1 MVVHSSA
8 ETLGEEME
16 RWGRLVAR
24 RRWVVLV
31 AGLLVTLAAGAWGLG
46 VFGSLSDGG
55 FDDPDSESA
64 RADAAIIDA
73 FGQIDADILV
83 LYSSEDGVQANDPAF
98 KQAVTDTVD
107 ALPTADVVKSVTTY
121 GSGGP
126 GLVSEDGTA
135 TLVPITL
142 AGADIDERQATYERI
157 RADLDAP
164 GLRTE
169 VGGQIA
175 LFSDVGTQVE
185 SDIARAE
192 SLTIPLVVLLSLF
205 IFGSLVAA
213 TLPALIGGLA
223 ILGSFALL
231 RLFTTVTDVS
241 IFAINIITLL
251 GVGLAIDYAL
261 FVVSRFREELHSGH
275 TTSVAITRTMA
286 TAGRTVMFSGLTVAA
301 SLASLLLFPQV
312 FLRSMGFGG
321 MAAVLVAMVTALTV
335 LPALLAVL
343 GPKVDAGR
351 MPWRRRTRASVTGA
365 LATNGAWARIAHFV
379 MRRPVV
385 VMTTVVVGL
394 LALGSP
400 FLRVEWTG
408 VDERVL
414 PADIESRVVSERLTA
429 DFPGQDFSHAE
440 VVVSGA
446 EPDAAQAYARELGA
460 VDGVENVSLVQEGD
474 GTTLYDVSYAAI
486 DNSEEG
492 RTLVADLRD
501 VAVPDGAEALIGG
514 QSAQLVDLLASLS
527 DTLPWMGL
535 MVVLAMLVLLFL
547 AFGSVVLPLKAIVV
561 NAISVVASFGVVVW
575 IFQDGNLSD
584 FLGFTPLG
592 ALDATQPILMLAILF
607 GLSMDYE
614 VFLLSRIRE
623 QWDRGADNT
632 TAVATGLQQTGSIIT
647 SAALL
652 LAVVIGAFATSG
664 VTFIKMIG
672 IGMLV
677 AILVDATVVRTLLVP
692 AAMRLMGRA
701 NWWAPAPLA
710 RWWQRYGFRESTGP
724 NVSRDDDRD
733 ESRLVLTS

>member
-1 MVVHSSA
+1 
-8 ETLGEEME
+8 ME

-24 RRWVVLV
+24 RRWVVL
-31 AGLLVTLAAGAWGLG
+31 AIGLLTTVAAAGWGLG

-55 FDDPDSESA
+55 FEDPESESA
-64 RADAAIIDA
+64 RADAAIVAA
-73 FGQIDADILV
+73 FGRADADLLV
-83 LYSSEDGVQANDPAF
+83 LYTSENGTRVDDPAF
-98 KQAVTDTVD
+98 EQAVTETLA
-107 ALPTADVVKSVTTY
+107 ALPAQDVVTAITTY
-121 GSGGP
+121 DGGA
-126 GLVSEDGTA
+126 GLVSEDGMS
-135 TLVPITL
+135 TLVPLTL
-142 AGADIDERQATYERI
+142 AGADDDERAVAYDRI
-157 RADLDAP
+157 SENLGAP
-164 GLRTE
+164 GLRIQ
-169 VGGQIA
+169 VGGPSA
-175 LFSDVGTQVE
+175 VFSDVGAQVE

-192 SLTIPLVVLLSLF
+192 SLTIPLVVLLCLF
-205 IFGSLVAA
+205 IFGSLVSA
-213 TLPALIGGLA
+213 TLPALVGGIA

-231 RLFTTVTDVS
+231 RLFTTMTDVS
-241 IFAINIITLL
+241 IFAINVITLL

-261 FVVSRFREELHSGH
+261 FVVSRFREELAAGRS
-275 TTSVAITRTMA
+275 TPDAVTVTMA
-286 TAGRTVMFSGLTVAA
+286 TAGRTVMFSGLTVAV

-335 LPALLAVL
+335 LPALLAAL

-351 MPWRRRTRASVTGA
+351 MPRRRRRIDRSVTA
-365 LATNGAWARIAHFV
+365 AVAENGAWARIARLV

-385 VMTTVVVGL
+385 VLTTVVVGL
-394 LALGSP
+394 LALGLP

-414 PADIESRVVSERLTA
+414 PEGTESRVVSERLAA
-429 DFPGQDFSHAE
+429 DFPGQDVSHAD

-446 EPDAAQAYARELGA
+446 DLEALTSYAESLRD
-460 VDGVENVSLVQEGD
+460 VDGVIDVTATGD
-474 GTTLYDVSYAAI
+474 SGATTLFDVTYSAV
-486 DNSEEG
+486 DNSAEG
-492 RTLVADLRD
+492 TGMVEDLRE
-501 VAVPDGAEALIGG
+501 VAVPDGAEVLVGG
-514 QSAQLVDLLASLS
+514 QSAQLVDLLDSLGE
-527 DTLPWMGL
+527 TLPWMGL
-535 MVVLAMLVLLFL
+535 LVVLAMLVLLFL
-547 AFGSVVLPLKAIVV
+547 AFGSLVLPIKAVLV

-575 IFQDGNLSD
+575 IFQDGNLSEL
-584 FLGFTPLG
+584 LGFTPLG

-632 TAVATGLQQTGSIIT
+632 TAVAVGLQKTGSIIT

-652 LAVVIGAFATSG
+652 LAIVIGAFATSG

-710 RWWQRYGFRESTGP
+710 QWWRRHGFHESADMP
-724 NVSRDDDRD
+724 VDRVPAEVSAEAEAERT
-733 ESRLVLTS
+733 LVRTS

>member
-1 MVVHSSA
+1 
-8 ETLGEEME
+8 ME

-24 RRWVVLV
+24 RRWVVL
-31 AGLLVTLAAGAWGLG
+31 AIGLLTTVAAAGWGLG

-55 FDDPDSESA
+55 FEDPESESA
-64 RADAAIIDA
+64 RADAAIVAA
-73 FGQIDADILV
+73 FGRADADLLV
-83 LYSSEDGVQANDPAF
+83 LYTSENGTRVDDPAF
-98 KQAVTDTVD
+98 EQAVTETLA
-107 ALPTADVVKSVTTY
+107 ALPARDVVTAITTY
-121 GSGGP
+121 DGGA
-126 GLVSEDGTA
+126 GLVSEDGMS
-135 TLVPITL
+135 TLVPLTL
-142 AGADIDERQATYERI
+142 AGADDDERAVAYDRI
-157 RADLDAP
+157 SENLGAP
-164 GLRTE
+164 GLRIQ
-169 VGGQIA
+169 VGGPSA
-175 LFSDVGTQVE
+175 VFSDVGAQVE

-192 SLTIPLVVLLSLF
+192 SLTIPLVVLLCLF
-205 IFGSLVAA
+205 IFGSLVSA
-213 TLPALIGGLA
+213 TLPALVGGIA

-231 RLFTTVTDVS
+231 RLFTTMTDVS
-241 IFAINIITLL
+241 IFAINVITLL

-261 FVVSRFREELHSGH
+261 FVVSRFREELAAGRS
-275 TTSVAITRTMA
+275 TPDAVTVTMA
-286 TAGRTVMFSGLTVAA
+286 TAGRTVMFSGLTVAV

-335 LPALLAVL
+335 LPALLAAL

-351 MPWRRRTRASVTGA
+351 MPWRRRRIDRSVTA
-365 LATNGAWARIAHFV
+365 AVTQNGAWARIARLV

-385 VMTTVVVGL
+385 VLTTVVVGL
-394 LALGSP
+394 LALGLP

-414 PADIESRVVSERLTA
+414 PEGTESRVVSERLAA
-429 DFPGQDFSHAE
+429 DFPGQDVSHAD

-446 EPDAAQAYARELGA
+446 DLEALTSYAESLRD
-460 VDGVENVSLVQEGD
+460 VDGVIDVTATGD
-474 GTTLYDVSYAAI
+474 SGATTLFDVTYSAV
-486 DNSEEG
+486 DNSAEG
-492 RTLVADLRD
+492 TGMVEDLRE
-501 VAVPDGAEALIGG
+501 VAVPDGAEVLVGG
-514 QSAQLVDLLASLS
+514 QSAQLVDLLDSLGE
-527 DTLPWMGL
+527 TLPWMGL
-535 MVVLAMLVLLFL
+535 LVVLAMLVLLFL
-547 AFGSVVLPLKAIVV
+547 AFGSLVLPIKAVLV

-575 IFQDGNLSD
+575 IFQDGNLSEL
-584 FLGFTPLG
+584 LGFTPLG

-632 TAVATGLQQTGSIIT
+632 TAVAVGLQKTGSIIT

-652 LAVVIGAFATSG
+652 LAIVIGAFATSG

-710 RWWQRYGFRESTGP
+710 QWWRRHGFHEAADMPVDRVPAE
-724 NVSRDDDRD
+724 VSAEAEAERT
-733 ESRLVLTS
+733 LVRTS

>member
-1 MVVHSSA
+1 
-8 ETLGEEME
+8 ME

-24 RRWVVLV
+24 RRWVVL
-31 AGLLVTLAAGAWGLG
+31 AIGLLTTIAAAGWGLG

-55 FDDPDSESA
+55 FEDPESESA
-64 RADAAIIDA
+64 RADAAIVAA
-73 FGQIDADILV
+73 FGRADADLLV
-83 LYSSEDGVQANDPAF
+83 LYTSENGTRVDDPAF
-98 KQAVTDTVD
+98 EQAVTETLA
-107 ALPTADVVKSVTTY
+107 ALPARDVVTAITTY
-121 GSGGP
+121 DGGA
-126 GLVSEDGTA
+126 GLVSEDGMS
-135 TLVPITL
+135 TLVPLTL
-142 AGADIDERQATYERI
+142 AGADDDERAVAYDRI
-157 RADLDAP
+157 SENLGAP
-164 GLRTE
+164 GLRIQ
-169 VGGQIA
+169 VGGPSA
-175 LFSDVGTQVE
+175 VFSDVGAQVE

-192 SLTIPLVVLLSLF
+192 SLTIPLVVLLCLF
-205 IFGSLVAA
+205 IFGSLVSA
-213 TLPALIGGLA
+213 TLPALVGGIA

-231 RLFTTVTDVS
+231 RLFTTMTDVS
-241 IFAINIITLL
+241 IFAINVITLL

-261 FVVSRFREELHSGH
+261 FVVSRFREELAAGRS
-275 TTSVAITRTMA
+275 TPDAVTVTMA
-286 TAGRTVMFSGLTVAA
+286 TAGRTVMFSGLTVAV

-335 LPALLAVL
+335 LPALLAAL

-351 MPWRRRTRASVTGA
+351 MPWRRRRIDRSVTA
-365 LATNGAWARIAHFV
+365 AVAENGAWARIARLV

-385 VMTTVVVGL
+385 VLTTVVVGL
-394 LALGSP
+394 LALGLP

-414 PADIESRVVSERLTA
+414 PEGTESRVVSERLAA
-429 DFPGQDFSHAE
+429 DFPGQDVSHAD

-446 EPDAAQAYARELGA
+446 DPEALTSYAESLRD
-460 VDGVENVSLVQEGD
+460 VDGVIDVTATGD
-474 GTTLYDVSYAAI
+474 SGATTLFDVTYSAV
-486 DNSEEG
+486 DNSAEG
-492 RTLVADLRD
+492 TGMVEDLRE
-501 VAVPDGAEALIGG
+501 VAVPDGAEVLVGG
-514 QSAQLVDLLASLS
+514 QSAQLVDLLDSLGE
-527 DTLPWMGL
+527 TLPWMGL
-535 MVVLAMLVLLFL
+535 LVVLAMLVLLFL
-547 AFGSVVLPLKAIVV
+547 AFGSLVLPIKAVLV

-575 IFQDGNLSD
+575 IFQDGNLSEL
-584 FLGFTPLG
+584 LGFTPLG

-632 TAVATGLQQTGSIIT
+632 TAVAVGLQKTGSIIT

-652 LAVVIGAFATSG
+652 LAIVIGAFATSG

-710 RWWQRYGFRESTGP
+710 QWWRRHGFHESADMP
-724 NVSRDDDRD
+724 VDRVPAEVSAEAEAERT
-733 ESRLVLTS
+733 LVRTS

>member
-1 MVVHSSA
+1 
-8 ETLGEEME
+8 ME

-31 AGLLVTLAAGAWGLG
+31 AGLLTTLAAAGWGLG
-46 VFGSLSDGG
+46 VFGSLSNGG
-55 FDDPDSESA
+55 FEDPDSESA
-64 RADAAIIDA
+64 RADAAIVAA
-73 FGQIDADILV
+73 FGKTDADILV
-83 LYSSEDGVQANDPAF
+83 LYESVDGRRVEDPAF
-98 KQAVTDTVD
+98 QRAVTETLAALPAGDVVQAVT
-107 ALPTADVVKSVTTY
+107 TY
-121 GSGGP
+121 AGGGP
-126 GLVSEDGTA
+126 SLVSQDGLS

-142 AGADIDERQATYERI
+142 AGADDDARAETYDRI
-157 RADLDAP
+157 RDRLDAP
-164 GLRTE
+164 GLSSI
-169 VGGQIA
+169 VGGPSA
-175 LFSDVGTQVE
+175 VFADVGDQVE
-185 SDIARAE
+185 ADIARAE
-192 SLTIPLVVLLSLF
+192 SITIPVVVLLCLF

-213 TLPALIGGLA
+213 TLPALIGGIA
-223 ILGSFALL
+223 IMGSFALL

-241 IFAINIITLL
+241 IFAINVITLL

-261 FVVSRFREELHSGH
+261 FVVSRFREELASGH
-275 TTSVAITRTMA
+275 STPDAITRTMA
-286 TAGRTVMFSGLTVAA
+286 TAGRTVMFSGLTVAV

-343 GPKVDAGR
+343 GPRVDAGR
-351 MPWRRRTRASVTGA
+351 MPWRRRRSGASVTGA
-365 LATNGAWARIAHFV
+365 LAEHGGWARIARFV
-379 MRRPVV
+379 MRRPVI

-394 LALGSP
+394 LALGLP

-414 PADIESRVVSERLTA
+414 PQGAESRVVSERLAA
-429 DFPGQDFSHAE
+429 DFPGQELSHAA
-440 VVVSGA
+440 VVVTGA
-446 EPDAAQAYARELGA
+446 DPSALDTYARALAA
-460 VDGVENVSLVQEGD
+460 VDGVDEVSVAREGN
-474 GTTLYDVSYAAI
+474 GTTVYDVSYAAI
-486 DNSEEG
+486 DNSAQG
-492 RTLVADLRD
+492 TALVEDLRSIP
-501 VAVPDGAEALIGG
+501 VPDGAQSLVGG

-547 AFGSVVLPLKAIVV
+547 AFGSLVLPLKAIAV

-584 FLGFTPLG
+584 LLGFTPLG

-623 QWDRGADNT
+623 QWDRGVDNT
-632 TAVATGLQQTGSIIT
+632 TAVAVGLQKTGSIIT

-710 RWWQRYGFRESTGP
+710 RWWQRHGFRESSTPAAVGEGEP
-724 NVSRDDDRD
+724 A
-733 ESRLVLTS
+733 EPRLVLTG

>member
-1 MVVHSSA
+1 
-8 ETLGEEME
+8 ME

-24 RRWVVLV
+24 RRRAVLV
-31 AGLLVTLAAGAWGLG
+31 AGLLITIVAAGWGLG

-55 FDDPDSESA
+55 FEDPASESA
-64 RADAAIIDA
+64 RADAAVVEA
-73 FGQIDADILV
+73 FGRQDADLVV
-83 LYSSEDGVQANDPAF
+83 LYTGQDGMRADDPDF
-98 KQAVTDTVD
+98 ERAVTQTIA
-107 ALPTADVVKSVTTY
+107 ALPTVDVVTAVTAY
-121 GSGGP
+121 DGVP
-126 GLVSEDGTA
+126 GLVSEDGTS

-142 AGADIDERQATYERI
+142 DGADDDERSNAYDRI
-157 RADLDAP
+157 RGDLDAP
-164 GLRTE
+164 GLRTQ
-169 VGGQIA
+169 VGGPSA
-175 LFSDVGTQVE
+175 VFSDVGEQVAA
-185 SDIARAE
+185 DIARAE
-192 SLTIPLVVLLSLF
+192 SLTIPLVVILCLF
-205 IFGSLVAA
+205 IFGSLVSA
-213 TLPALIGGLA
+213 TLPALVGGIA
-223 ILGSFALL
+223 IMGSFALL
-231 RLFTTVTDVS
+231 RLFTTVTEVS
-241 IFAINIITLL
+241 IFAINVITLL

-261 FVVSRFREELHSGH
+261 FVVSRFREELASGRS
-275 TTSVAITRTMA
+275 TPDAVAVTMA
-286 TAGRTVMFSGLTVAA
+286 TAGRTVMFSGLTVAV

-321 MAAVLVAMVTALTV
+321 LAAVLVAMVTALTV

-351 MPWRRRTRASVTGA
+351 MPWHRRRAARSVTA
-365 LATNGAWARIAHFV
+365 AVAESGAWARIARLV

-385 VMTTVVVGL
+385 VMATVVVGL
-394 LALGSP
+394 LALGLP

-414 PADIESRVVSERLTA
+414 PPDTESRVVSERLTA
-429 DFPGQDFSHAE
+429 DFPGQDLSHADL
-440 VVVSGA
+440 VVTGA
-446 EPDAAQAYARELGA
+446 DPAGLASYTEEIRS
-460 VDGVENVSLVQEGD
+460 VDGVADVTMAGD
-474 GTTLYDVSYAAI
+474 TGDTALLDVSYAAL
-486 DNSEEG
+486 DNSAEG
-492 RTLVADLRD
+492 TALVQDLRA
-501 VAVPDGAEALIGG
+501 VPVPDGARALVGG
-514 QSAQLVDLLASLS
+514 QSAQLVDLLSSLS

-535 MVVLAMLVLLFL
+535 LVVLAMLVLLFL
-547 AFGSVVLPLKAIVV
+547 AFGSVVLPVKAILV

-584 FLGFTPLG
+584 LLGFTPLG

-623 QWDRGADNT
+623 QWDRGVDNT
-632 TAVATGLQQTGSIIT
+632 TAVAVGLQKTGSIIT

-692 AAMRLMGRA
+692 AAMRLMGRV

-710 RWWQRYGFRESTGP
+710 RWWQRHGFHEAQAISASSESAPSESAPSDSEGVDKQPLVPTG
-724 NVSRDDDRD
+724 
-733 ESRLVLTS
+733 

>member
-1 MVVHSSA
+1 
-8 ETLGEEME
+8 ME

-24 RRWVVLV
+24 RRWVVL
-31 AGLLVTLAAGAWGLG
+31 AIGLLTTVAAAGWGLG

-55 FDDPDSESA
+55 FEDPESESA
-64 RADAAIIDA
+64 RADAAIVAA
-73 FGQIDADILV
+73 FGRADADLLV
-83 LYSSEDGVQANDPAF
+83 LYTSENGTRVDDPAF
-98 KQAVTDTVD
+98 EQAVTETLA
-107 ALPTADVVKSVTTY
+107 ALPARDVVTAITTY
-121 GSGGP
+121 DGGA
-126 GLVSEDGTA
+126 GLVSEDGMS
-135 TLVPITL
+135 TLVPLTL
-142 AGADIDERQATYERI
+142 AGADDDERAVAYDRI
-157 RADLDAP
+157 SENLGAP
-164 GLRTE
+164 GLRIQ
-169 VGGQIA
+169 VGGPSA
-175 LFSDVGTQVE
+175 VFSDVGAQVE

-192 SLTIPLVVLLSLF
+192 SLTIPLVVLLCLF
-205 IFGSLVAA
+205 IFGSLVSA
-213 TLPALIGGLA
+213 TLPAMVGGIA

-231 RLFTTVTDVS
+231 RLFTTMTDVS
-241 IFAINIITLL
+241 IFAINVITLL

-261 FVVSRFREELHSGH
+261 FVVSRFREELAAGRS
-275 TTSVAITRTMA
+275 TPDAVTVTMA
-286 TAGRTVMFSGLTVAA
+286 TAGRTVMFSGLTVAV

-335 LPALLAVL
+335 LPALLAAL

-351 MPWRRRTRASVTGA
+351 MPWRRRRIDRSVTA
-365 LATNGAWARIAHFV
+365 AVAENGAWARIARLV

-385 VMTTVVVGL
+385 VLTTVVVGL
-394 LALGSP
+394 LALGLP

-414 PADIESRVVSERLTA
+414 PEGTESRVVSERLAA
-429 DFPGQDFSHAE
+429 DFPGQDVSHAD

-446 EPDAAQAYARELGA
+446 DLEALTSYAESLRD
-460 VDGVENVSLVQEGD
+460 VDGVIDVTATGD
-474 GTTLYDVSYAAI
+474 SGATTLFDVTYSAV
-486 DNSEEG
+486 DNSAEG
-492 RTLVADLRD
+492 TGMVEDLRE
-501 VAVPDGAEALIGG
+501 VAVPDGAEVLVGG
-514 QSAQLVDLLASLS
+514 QSAQLVDLLDSLGE
-527 DTLPWMGL
+527 TLPWMGL
-535 MVVLAMLVLLFL
+535 LVVLAMLVLLFL
-547 AFGSVVLPLKAIVV
+547 AFGSLVLPIKAVLV

-575 IFQDGNLSD
+575 IFQDGNLSEL
-584 FLGFTPLG
+584 LGFTPLG

-632 TAVATGLQQTGSIIT
+632 TAVAVGLQKTGSIIT

-652 LAVVIGAFATSG
+652 LAIVIGAFATSG

-710 RWWQRYGFRESTGP
+710 QWWRRHGFHESADMP
-724 NVSRDDDRD
+724 VDRVPAEVSAEAEAERT
-733 ESRLVLTS
+733 LVRTS

>member
-1 MVVHSSA
+1 
-8 ETLGEEME
+8 ME

-31 AGLLVTLAAGAWGLG
+31 TGLVITIAAAAWGFG
-46 VFGSLSDGG
+46 VFGALSNGG
-55 FDDPDSESA
+55 FEDPDSESA
-64 RADAAIIDA
+64 RADAAVTEA
-73 FGQIDADILV
+73 FGQTDADILV
-83 LYSSEDGVQANDPAF
+83 LYTSEDGAQVDDPAF
-98 KQAVTDTVD
+98 ERAVTETIAALPADDVVQAVTAYD
-107 ALPTADVVKSVTTY
+107 
-121 GSGGP
+121 GGGP
-126 GLVSEDGTA
+126 GLISEDGRS

-142 AGADIDERQATYERI
+142 PGANDDARAETYDRI
-157 RADLDAP
+157 RDGLDAP
-164 GLRTE
+164 GLTSL
-169 VGGQIA
+169 VGGPA
-175 LFSDVGTQVE
+175 AVFSDVGEQVE

-192 SLTIPLVVLLSLF
+192 SLTIPLVVLLCLF
-205 IFGSLVAA
+205 IFGSLVSA
-213 TLPALIGGLA
+213 TLPALIGGIA
-223 ILGSFALL
+223 ILGSFGLL

-261 FVVSRFREELHSGH
+261 FVVSRFREELAAGRS
-275 TTSVAITRTMA
+275 TPDAVAATMA
-286 TAGRTVMFSGLTVAA
+286 TAGRTVMFSGLTVAV

-321 MAAVLVAMVTALTV
+321 MAAVLVAMVTALTI

-351 MPWRRRTRASVTGA
+351 MPWRRRRIDRSVTA
-365 LATNGAWARIAHFV
+365 AVSDSGAWARIARLV

-385 VMTTVVVGL
+385 VITSVVVGL
-394 LALGSP
+394 LALGLP

-414 PADIESRVVSERLTA
+414 PVGTESRVVSERLAA
-429 DFPGQDFSHAE
+429 DFPGQALSHAE

-446 EPDAAQAYARELGA
+446 DPAVLQSYAQALSV
-460 VDGVENVSLVQEGD
+460 VDGVEDVTPMGERA
-474 GTTLYDVSYAAI
+474 GTALLDVSYAAI
-486 DNSEEG
+486 DNSAEG
-492 RTLVADLRD
+492 TALVEDLRA
-501 VAVPDGAEALIGG
+501 VPVPDGAQALVGG
-514 QSAQLVDLLASLS
+514 QSAQLVDLLQSLG

-535 MVVLAMLVLLFL
+535 LVVLAMLVLLFL
-547 AFGSVVLPLKAIVV
+547 AFGSVVLPLKAVLV

-575 IFQDGNLSD
+575 IFQDGNLAD
-584 FLGFTPLG
+584 LLGFTPLG

-632 TAVATGLQQTGSIIT
+632 AAVATGLQQTGSIIT

-652 LAVVIGAFATSG
+652 LSVVIGAFATSG

-710 RWWQRYGFRESTGP
+710 RWWERHGFRETPDVPTDPGADLSQRPLVRTG
-724 NVSRDDDRD
+724 
-733 ESRLVLTS
+733 

>member
-1 MVVHSSA
+1 M
-8 ETLGEEME
+8 ME

-24 RRWVVLV
+24 RRWLVLV
-31 AGLLVTLAAGAWGLG
+31 AGLLTTIAAAGWGLG
-46 VFGSLSDGG
+46 VFGTLSNGG
-55 FDDPDSESA
+55 FEDPDSESA
-64 RADAAIIDA
+64 RADAVILEA
-73 FGQIDADILV
+73 FGRTDADVLV
-83 LYSSEDGVQANDPAF
+83 LYASPNGIPIEHPAF
-98 KQAVTDTVD
+98 EQAVTETLA
-107 ALPTADVVKSVTTY
+107 ALPAEEVVQAVTAYDD
-121 GSGGP
+121 GGGT
-126 GLVSEDGTA
+126 GLVSEDGLS

-142 AGADIDERQATYERI
+142 AGADDDARAETYDRI
-157 RADLDAP
+157 RDGLDAP
-164 GLRTE
+164 GLSSI
-169 VGGQIA
+169 VGGPSA
-175 LFSDVGTQVE
+175 VFADVGEQVE
-185 SDIARAE
+185 ADIARAE
-192 SLTIPLVVLLSLF
+192 AITIPLVVLLCVV
-205 IFGSLVAA
+205 IFGSLVSA
-213 TLPALIGGLA
+213 TLPALIGGIA

-241 IFAINIITLL
+241 IFAINVITLL

-261 FVVSRFREELHSGH
+261 FVVSRFREELAAGRS
-275 TTSVAITRTMA
+275 TPDAVAATMA
-286 TAGRTVMFSGLTVAA
+286 TAGRTVMFSGLTVAV

-321 MAAVLVAMVTALTV
+321 MAAVLVAMVTALTI

-351 MPWRRRTRASVTGA
+351 MRWRRRRIDRSVTGA
-365 LATNGAWARIAHFV
+365 VSENGAWARIARMV

-394 LALGSP
+394 LALGLP

-414 PADIESRVVSERLTA
+414 PRGTESRVVSERLAA
-429 DFPGQDFSHAE
+429 DFPGQDLSHAD

-446 EPDAAQAYARELGA
+446 EPAVLRSYAQALGA
-460 VDGVENVSLVQEGD
+460 VDGVQDVTPMGERD
-474 GTTLYDVSYAAI
+474 GTALFDVSYTAI
-486 DNSEEG
+486 DNSAEG
-492 RTLVADLRD
+492 TALVEDLR
-501 VAVPDGAEALIGG
+501 AVPVREGAQALVGG
-514 QSAQLVDLLASLS
+514 QSAQLVDLLASLG

-535 MVVLAMLVLLFL
+535 LVVLAMLVLLFL
-547 AFGSVVLPLKAIVV
+547 AFGSLVLPVKAVLV

-575 IFQDGNLSD
+575 IFQDGNLSEL
-584 FLGFTPLG
+584 LGFTPLG

-632 TAVATGLQQTGSIIT
+632 TAVAVGLQKTGSIIT

-701 NWWAPAPLA
+701 NWWAPAPMA
-710 RWWQRYGFRESTGP
+710 RWWQRHGFHEAPAMR
-724 NVSRDDDRD
+724 VDRVAAD
-733 ESRLVLTS
+733 AEADTEAEAERSLVRIS

>member
-1 MVVHSSA
+1 
-8 ETLGEEME
+8 ME
-16 RWGRLVAR
+16 RWGRFVAR

-64 RADAAIIDA
+64 RADAAIVAA

-83 LYSSEDGVQANDPAF
+83 LYSSEDGLQADDPAF
-98 KQAVTDTVD
+98 EGAVTETIA
-107 ALPTADVVKSVTTY
+107 ALPREDVVSSVTTY
-121 GSGGP
+121 GGGGA

-142 AGADIDERQATYERI
+142 AGADIDDRQAAFERI

-175 LFSDVGTQVE
+175 VFSDVGSQVE

-192 SLTIPLVVLLSLF
+192 SLTIPLVVLLSLV
-205 IFGSLVAA
+205 IFGSVVAA

-241 IFAINIITLL
+241 IFAINVITLL

-275 TTSVAITRTMA
+275 TTGDAITRTMA

-321 MAAVLVAMVTALTV
+321 MAAVLVAMITALTV

-351 MPWRRRTRASVTGA
+351 MPWRRRAASVTGA
-365 LATNGAWARIAHFV
+365 LAANGVWARIAHFV

-385 VMTTVVVGL
+385 VMTAVIVGL

-414 PADIESRVVSERLTA
+414 PADTESRIVSERLTA

-446 EPDAAQAYARELGA
+446 DPAAVQSYENALAA
-460 VDGVENVSLVQEGD
+460 VDGVEAVSLVQEGN

-486 DNSEEG
+486 DNSEAG
-492 RTLVADLRD
+492 RVLVQDLRD
-501 VAVPDGAEALIGG
+501 VAVPDGAQALVGG

-527 DTLPWMGL
+527 ETLPWMGL
-535 MVVLAMLVLLFL
+535 MVVLAMFVLLFL

-575 IFQDGNLSD
+575 IFQDGNLSEL
-584 FLGFTPLG
+584 LGFTSLG

-632 TAVATGLQQTGSIIT
+632 TAVATGLQRTGSIIT

-652 LAVVIGAFATSG
+652 LAIVIGAFATSG

-710 RWWQRYGFRESTGP
+710 RWWLRFGFRESTEP
-724 NVSRDDDRD
+724 AVSSEGDRD
-733 ESRLVLTS
+733 EKRLVLTS

>member
-1 MVVHSSA
+1 
-8 ETLGEEME
+8 ME

-24 RRWVVLV
+24 RRWVVLI
-31 AGLLVTLAAGAWGLG
+31 AGLIATIAAAAWGLG
-46 VFGSLSDGG
+46 VFSALSNGG
-55 FDDPDSESA
+55 FEDPDSESA
-64 RADAAIIDA
+64 RADAAIVAA
-73 FGQIDADILV
+73 FGQTDADILV
-83 LYSSEDGVQANDPAF
+83 LYVSEDGLPVEDPAF
-98 KQAVTDTVD
+98 EEALTRTLAALPADDVVQAVT
-107 ALPTADVVKSVTTY
+107 TY
-121 GSGGP
+121 DGAP
-126 GLVSEDGTA
+126 GLVSEDGRS
-135 TLVPITL
+135 TLVPISL
-142 AGADIDERQATYERI
+142 AGADDDARAETYDRI
-157 RADLDAP
+157 RDSLDAP
-164 GLRTE
+164 GLSSL
-169 VGGQIA
+169 VGGPSAIFA
-175 LFSDVGTQVE
+175 DVGEQVE
-185 SDIARAE
+185 TDIARAE
-192 SLTIPLVVLLSLF
+192 SITIPVVVLLCLL
-205 IFGSLVAA
+205 IFGSLVSA
-213 TLPALIGGLA
+213 TLPALIGGIA

-231 RLFTTVTDVS
+231 RLSTTVTDVS
-241 IFAINIITLL
+241 IFAINVITLL

-261 FVVSRFREELHSGH
+261 FVVSRFREELAAGRSAPDA
-275 TTSVAITRTMA
+275 VAATMA
-286 TAGRTVMFSGLTVAA
+286 TAGRTVMFSGLTVAV

-321 MAAVLVAMVTALTV
+321 MAAVLVAMVTALTI

-351 MPWRRRTRASVTGA
+351 MPWRRRRIDRSVTAAVADSGV
-365 LATNGAWARIAHFV
+365 WARIARFV
-379 MRRPVV
+379 MRRPIV
-385 VMTTVVVGL
+385 VMTSVVVGL
-394 LALGSP
+394 LALGLP

-414 PADIESRVVSERLTA
+414 PEGTESRVVSERLAA
-429 DFPGQDFSHAE
+429 DFRGQDLSHAE
-440 VVVSGA
+440 VVVSDA
-446 EPDAAQAYARELGA
+446 DAAALQSYARALGA
-460 VDGVENVSLVQEGD
+460 VDGVDDVTPVGEQD
-474 GTTLYDVSYAAI
+474 GTTVFDVTYAAI
-486 DNSEEG
+486 DNSSEG
-492 RTLVADLRD
+492 TAIVEDLRA
-501 VAVPDGAEALIGG
+501 VAVPAGAQALVGG
-514 QSAQLVDLLASLS
+514 QSAQLVDLLASLG

-535 MVVLAMLVLLFL
+535 LVVLAMLILLFL
-547 AFGSVVLPLKAIVV
+547 AFGSVVLPLKAVLV

-584 FLGFTPLG
+584 LLGFTPLG

-632 TAVATGLQQTGSIIT
+632 GAVATGLQQTGSIIT

-710 RWWQRYGFRESTGP
+710 RWWQRHGFRETPASPTRDGPDVAQRPLVRTG
-724 NVSRDDDRD
+724 
-733 ESRLVLTS
+733 

>member
-1 MVVHSSA
+1 
-8 ETLGEEME
+8 ME

-31 AGLLVTLAAGAWGLG
+31 AGLLTTLAAAAWGLG

-55 FDDPDSESA
+55 FDDPGSESA
-64 RADAAIIDA
+64 RADAAIVDA

-83 LYSSEDGVQANDPAF
+83 LYTSEDGVQVDDPAF
-98 KQAVTDTVD
+98 EQAVNGTVD
-107 ALPTADVVKSVTTY
+107 ALPADDVVKAVTTY
-121 GSGGP
+121 GGGGP
-126 GLVSEDGTA
+126 GLVSKDGTA

-142 AGADIDERQATYERI
+142 AGAGVDERQAAYDRI
-157 RADLDAP
+157 RPDLEAP
-164 GLRTE
+164 GLSTD
-169 VGGQIA
+169 VGGPIA
-175 LFSDVGTQVE
+175 VFSDVGAQVE
-185 SDIARAE
+185 ADIARAE

-205 IFGSLVAA
+205 IFGSLVSA
-213 TLPALIGGLA
+213 TLPALVGGIA
-223 ILGSFALL
+223 IMGSFALL

-241 IFAINIITLL
+241 IFAINVITLL

-261 FVVSRFREELHSGH
+261 FVVSRFREELASGH
-275 TTSVAITRTMA
+275 STPDAVTRTMA
-286 TAGRTVMFSGLTVAA
+286 TAGRTVMFSGLTVAV

-343 GPKVDAGR
+343 GPKVDGGR
-351 MPWRRRTRASVTGA
+351 MPWRRRRAVASVTGA
-365 LATNGAWARIAHFV
+365 LAEHGAWARIARVV

-385 VMTTVVVGL
+385 VLTTVVVGL
-394 LALGSP
+394 LALGLP

-414 PADIESRVVSERLTA
+414 PAGTESRVVSERLSA
-429 DFPGQDFSHAE
+429 DFPGQDLSHAE
-440 VVVSGA
+440 AVVSGA
-446 EPDAAQAYARELGA
+446 DPGALQTYASALGA
-460 VDGVENVSLVQEGD
+460 VDGVADVSVTQEGN

-486 DNSEEG
+486 DNSAEG
-492 RTLVADLRD
+492 RALVEGLRA
-501 VAVPDGAEALIGG
+501 VPVPDGAQALIGG
-514 QSAQLVDLLASLS
+514 QSAQLVDLLASLAQ
-527 DTLPWMGL
+527 TLPWMGL

-547 AFGSVVLPLKAIVV
+547 AFGSVVLPLKAVVV

-575 IFQDGNLSD
+575 IFQDGHLAD

-623 QWDRGADNT
+623 QWDRGVGNT
-632 TAVATGLQQTGSIIT
+632 TAVAVGLQKTGSIIT

-672 IGMLV
+672 VGMLV

-710 RWWQRYGFRESTGP
+710 RWWRRYGLHETPTPAGDPAADHGSADVERP
-724 NVSRDDDRD
+724 
-733 ESRLVLTS
+733 LLLTR